1 MRGSAA
7 CPANPPEPRQRGRPE
22 PPIPRLPTAPPAGL
36 PAAGRGQGRTGN
48 ARSARSL
55 PGATGGTGPAALQG
69 LTQAARN
76 GAGTHKGDDLFQ
88 SKILSQI
95 GFFSFSF
102 SQCPLSAKYYSKRVG
117 RAWGELHRGESL
129 HRLLERVISS
139 NSEGRGP
146 NEKTAPPHLGCGTS
160 DSKCNQFTTVQDKG
174 VLRPQIDNPPMML
187 LPADPHW
194 LLKLPPEPGCS
205 SHHTLTVCP
214 GSQPHMLELASPAG
228 LTLASTD
235 SSSASTLG

>member
-1 MRGSAA
+1 MSGTPDPEASHGTPGRAA
-7 CPANPPEPRQRGRPE
+7 RGRQG
-22 PPIPRLPTAPPAGL
+22 AGQDGKRPL
-36 PAAGRGQGRTGN
+36 RAE
-48 ARSARSL
+48 L

-69 LTQAARN
+69 LTQTARN

-117 RAWGELHRGESL
+117 RAWGELHSGKSL
-129 HRLLERVISS
+129 HRLLEGIISS

-174 VLRPQIDNPPMML
+174 VLRPQRDNPPMML

-194 LLKLPPEPGCS
+194 LLMLPPEPGCNCS
-205 SHHTLTVCP
+205 SHHTLAVCP
-214 GSQPHMLELASPAG
+214 GSQSHMLELASPAG